1 MEIIQSLFLL
11 VAVGLTIGICVSVAI
26 LLIKQILHTFEI
38 SSR

>member
-1 MEIIQSLFLL
+1 MEIIQSLSYLF
-11 VAVGLTIGICVSVAI
+11 AVGLKIGICVSVAI

>member
-1 MEIIQSLFLL
+1 MDIIPSLFLL
-11 VAVGLTIGICVSVAI
+11 VATGLKFGILLSVAI

>member
-11 VAVGLTIGICVSVAI
+11 VATGISLGISISVAI

>member
-1 MEIIQSLFLL
+1 MEIIPSLFLL
-11 VAVGLTIGICVSVAI
+11 VATGLFWGIVLSVAI